1 MAKSLSLKTRHIS
14 YLPSLSVLLQRIRTI
29 VHAALPTANQNLPL
43 PVLASDSS
51 DDSCSSLRQAS
62 TGIGWEV
69 LHRGHFTELSKTLPN
84 LTLFESK
91 FPLPSC
97 TGVQNCDTIA
107 TLHSAT
113 NTDTFGGIFD
123 DKILKLESQPTEVPS
138 SESKVEM
145 LVQESPAFLLK
156 SFQELIPELPEL
168 SNNKLSVVCLSER
181 TTHDMSRWCVQMSEE
196 REELTLNFINSAKE
210 ICERIEEFGF
220 WADFIDPSSGQ
231 PYYGAS
237 GSDNLTETDDRM
249 RHFGFSVEDL
259 GCCKCLRHSS
269 WGTHVF
275 VGVIVTTAPTT
286 STIISSLM
294 TL

>member
-1 MAKSLSLKTRHIS
+1 MESLTYICQSFILFIQSLSLKTRHIS

-123 DKILKLESQPTEVPS
+123 DKILKLESQPTEVVYSGTKPYLVPIGTNLFRFQFQVPS

-196 REELTLNFINSAKE
+196 REELTLNV
-210 ICERIEEFGF
+210 
-220 WADFIDPSSGQ
+220 SS
-231 PYYGAS
+231 
-237 GSDNLTETDDRM
+237 NLNTP
-249 RHFGFSVEDL
+249 L
-259 GCCKCLRHSS
+259 L
-269 WGTHVF
+269 
-275 VGVIVTTAPTT
+275 
-286 STIISSLM
+286 
-294 TL
+294 